1 MSEKA
6 STVRKR
12 IFVSNTVMV
21 LTTLVLFFAINLV
34 VVKMYAESVEEELIT
49 SVENAKNEQVE
60 GGLDE
65 LLEGWTIHREQF
77 FIYFGIDGILCIG
90 VLLLVSQIFT
100 SRLTAHIMEPLDALA
115 EGAVRIRENNLT
127 EEIVC
132 EGDLEF
138 QNVCASFNDMQK
150 HLLEEQEKNR
160 KYEKARTDMIAGIS
174 HDLRTPLTAI
184 RGFVKGVL
192 DGVAATPEIQE
203 KFLQAAYKRTEE
215 MGGLLN
221 QLFYLSRMESGNVPL
236 ELQKI
241 EINAFIRNY
250 VESKQELLLPE
261 EAHLEAELM
270 SKETW
275 VFIDSEQFHRV
286 LENLLGNSLKY
297 AEVSPV
303 QMKITVKRSQGG
315 VRICFGDN
323 GVGIAREKLENVFE
337 EFYRGDESRNKK
349 EGNGLGLYIVK
360 YLIHAMGGNVQA
372 KSETGFEVLMDLP
385 VVKK

>member
-184 RGFVKGVL
+184 RGSVKGVL